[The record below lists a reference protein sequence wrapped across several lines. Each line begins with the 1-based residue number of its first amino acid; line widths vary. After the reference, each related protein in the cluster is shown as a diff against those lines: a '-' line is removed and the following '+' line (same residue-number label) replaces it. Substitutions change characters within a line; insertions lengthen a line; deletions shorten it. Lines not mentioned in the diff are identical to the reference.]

1 MKELY
6 SHEDIRNT
14 YEIIREHK
22 LTRNIIQKYAVNSH
36 DIREVALADLDLS
49 RVKTVLDLGCGYGF
63 FIEKLGG
70 RLHRSARIV
79 GLDMVDRENRAVFM
93 ETVEALGYRGEF
105 IHAQADCIDRMNGSS
120 FDLVIASYSLYFLPH
135 IIEEIARILNR
146 GGIFIA
152 ITHSRHSLK
161 EVTKYVPRCMEMIG
175 LMPPSEIAINR
186 LLGAFS
192 LENGLEMLEPYFGH
206 VERIIYPNN
215 LLFPLDQADACI
227 DYLEKK
233 RFLIFK
239 DISENHPQRVGDM
252 LSYFHAM
259 IHEHARVH
267 GEIAITKDDAVF
279 RCRSPLSREVEM
291 R

>member
-14 YEIIREHK
+14 YEIIHEHK
-22 LTRNIIQKYAVNSH
+22 LTRNIIRKYAVNSL
-36 DIREVALADLDLS
+36 DIREVALGTLDLS
-49 RVKTVLDLGCGYGF
+49 QVKTVLDLGCGYGF

-70 RLHRSARIV
+70 RLHRNAKIV
-79 GLDMVDRENRAVFM
+79 GLDVVDRENRAVFL
-93 ETVEALGYRGEF
+93 ETVAALGYKGEF
-105 IHAQADCIDRMNGSS
+105 IHAQADCIDEMSNSS
-120 FDLVIASYSLYFLPH
+120 FDLVIASYSLYFFPH
-135 IIEEIARILNR
+135 IIEEIARVLHKD
-146 GGIFIA
+146 GLFIA

-161 EVTKYVPRCMEMIG
+161 EVTRYVPRCMEMIG
-175 LMPPSEIAINR
+175 LTPPSEIAINR

-192 LENGLEMLEPYFGH
+192 LENGREMLEPYFSS

-215 LLFPLDQADACI
+215 LLFPLDQAEACI

-239 DISENHPQRVGDM
+239 DISENHPQKVEDM

-259 IHEHARVH
+259 IHEHAHVH

-279 RCRSPLSREVEM
+279 RCRCPLTRGVEM
-291 R
+291 K